1 MATGKINTVFQS
13 TLKEQGHYL
22 WLSREDKALVVVF
35 CNVYMNENK
44 ENDYT
49 DLKTS
54 VYKLCHRV

>member
-1 MATGKINTVFQS
+1 MATRNINTVFQS
-13 TLKEQGHYL
+13 TLTEQGHYL